1 MKKVVQFTLNG
12 NEISAE
18 VESHKML
25 LEVLRDAFEM
35 TGTKEAC
42 GQGECG
48 ACTVLVDGISVNSCL
63 YPVFEVEGKS
73 VTTIEGLVG
82 EGGKLHPI
90 QEAFVEKGGIQCG
103 FCSPGMIL
111 SAKALLDGNPAP
123 SDDAIRKGIS
133 GNLCRC
139 SGYVQIIDSI
149 KDAAKRLHN
158 QSRK

>member
-1 MKKVVQFTLNG
+1 MKRVIKFILNG
-12 NEISAE
+12 NTVSAE

-25 LEVLRDAFEM
+25 LEVLRDTFEL
-35 TGTKEAC
+35 TGTKEGC

-48 ACTVLVDGISVNSCL
+48 ACTVLIDGVSINSCL

-90 QEAFVEKGGIQCG
+90 QEAFVARGGIQCG

-111 SAKALLDGNPAP
+111 SAKALLDENRAP
-123 SDDAIRKGIS
+123 SDEDIKRGIS

-139 SGYVQIIDSI
+139 TGYVQIMDSI
-149 KDAAKRLHN
+149 RDAASRLSG
-158 QSRK
+158 QD

>member
-12 NEISAE
+12 NEVSAE

-35 TGTKEAC
+35 TGTKEGC

-48 ACTVLVDGISVNSCL
+48 ACTVLIDGISINSCL

-82 EGGKLHPI
+82 EGGNLHPI

-111 SAKALLDGNPAP
+111 STKALLDENLVP
-123 SDDAIRKGIS
+123 SDDAIKKGIS

-139 SGYVQIIDSI
+139 TGYVQIIDSI
-149 KDAAKRLHN
+149 KDAATRLSN
-158 QSRK
+158 QGQE